1 MGGYGPSVA
10 GRSGQ
15 LCLHWPYMFCR
26 LGGRPLLDA
35 NCPFAT
41 TIISTLNRAGAARS
55 NLVEHRPR
63 RGPWTY
69 PRVWAYNAEGDG
81 DV

>member
-1 MGGYGPSVA
+1 MASESSSIDPREEDGVEYVRAGSVA

-15 LCLHWPYMFCR
+15 LCLHWPCMFCR

-41 TIISTLNRAGAARS
+41 TIISTSNRAGPAR
-55 NLVEHRPR
+55 LDRPGR
-63 RGPWTY
+63 S
-69 PRVWAYNAEGDG
+69 PRCLS
-81 DV
+81 